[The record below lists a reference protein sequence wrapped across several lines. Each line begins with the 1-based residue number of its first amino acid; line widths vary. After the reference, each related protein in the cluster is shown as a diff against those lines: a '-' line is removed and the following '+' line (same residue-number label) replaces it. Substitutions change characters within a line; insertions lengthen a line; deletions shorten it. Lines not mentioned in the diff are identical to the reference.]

1 MPCSATSHPS
11 DFLAHRYAGA
21 MISRR
26 SLPRHVVGVVVV
38 ALAAAALS
46 GCSLLESII
55 GGAPEGESDVF
66 TLAVGDCLNDVDAPD
81 EVTSVPVV
89 SCDGPHDV
97 EVFART
103 DTLTASFP
111 GDLALFDE
119 LDAFCQGDV
128 FTDFVGVPYADS
140 MYGTSGYV
148 PTQGSWDDGDRELLC
163 TIGDPNGQT
172 TGSLAGIGQ

>member
-1 MPCSATSHPS
+1 
-11 DFLAHRYAGA
+11 

-26 SLPRHVVGVVVV
+26 SLPRRVIVGV
-38 ALAAAALS
+38 AITLAAAALA
-46 GCSLLESII
+46 GCSLLESVI
-55 GGAPEGESDVF
+55 GGTPEGESDVF
-66 TLAVGDCLNDVDAPD
+66 TLTVGDCLNDVDAPD
-81 EVTSVPVV
+81 QVTSVPVV
-89 SCDGPHDV
+89 PCDEPHDV

-103 DTLTASFP
+103 DTSSASFP
-111 GDLALFDE
+111 GDQALFDE
-119 LDAFCQGDV
+119 LDAYCQGDV
-128 FTDFVGVPYADS
+128 YTDFVGVPYADS